1 MERTSRFSIA
11 DFRFSI
17 FGGLGQRGRS
27 GELPLADRETV
38 KRLQN
43 PKSKIQNLKWAALLA
58 FGCLAAEAGAQTSL
72 TLNFPDRSTKYVW
85 VQDGYPTSLPANP
98 QAVESMQ
105 TQVSVP
111 ANTPGAR
118 VFVWDKLNG
127 IVAQHQV
134 STLKQ
139 EAWGVQSSDYKDIA
153 EVKVAVQYGGN
164 PVASASVAL
173 TDGDRTQTQVLDSS
187 AAGVLTFDLVKM
199 GKVGAAVQYRSNGAM
214 ATPVNQTFDLTA
226 PKVAVPNLTIAVP
239 GPVETVQA
247 QNAAPGTP
255 AGGATPPPLN
265 GTTAVPVEPGRD
277 QVNSSP
283 IGSLVVVVIVLV
295 CVGAAGYAFLM
306 WVKKNP
312 DKAKATF
319 EQVGIQ
325 IPKPPDADAN
335 AGVPNVPI
343 QAPAPPQPV
352 QKIMLGDPGPD
363 PIAASPAISTT
374 PYGGGYGGSAV
385 AASPQ
390 LRSSS
395 GDTIPVSDAP
405 LVVGRDAGLGLSLVG
420 ESTVSRRHAEVV
432 HRGGAAYVK
441 DLGSTNGTFV
451 NGAKVQGE
459 VALRPGDEV
468 QFGAIRFRY
477 EG

>member
-1 MERTSRFSIA
+1 MES
-11 DFRFSI
+11 
-17 FGGLGQRGRS
+17 LGHFA
-27 GELPLADRETV
+27 PPF
-38 KRLQN
+38 QN
-43 PKSKIQNLKWAALLA
+43 PKSKVQNPKLAAAL
-58 FGCLAAEAGAQTSL
+58 AAVLCMAASAAAQTSL

-111 ANTPGAR
+111 ASTPGAR

-127 IVAQHQV
+127 IVAQRQV
-134 STLKQ
+134 STLK
-139 EAWGVQSSDYKDIA
+139 ADTWDVQSSDFKDIA
-153 EVKVAVQYGGN
+153 EVKVGVQYGGN

-187 AAGVLTFDLVKM
+187 AAGVLTFDIVKM
-199 GKVGAAVQYRSNGAM
+199 GKVGAAVQYRSNGTM
-214 ATPVNQTFDLTA
+214 ATPVNQSFDLSA
-226 PKVAVPNLTIAVP
+226 PKVAVPNLTVAVP
-239 GPVETVQA
+239 GPVETVRA
-247 QNAAPGTP
+247 QTPGADGGP
-255 AGGATPPPLN
+255 AGAAVPPPLN
-265 GTTAVPVEPGRD
+265 GTSAVPVQPGKD
-277 QVNSSP
+277 TVSSSP

-295 CVGAAGYAFLM
+295 CIAAGGYTFLM

-319 EQVGIQ
+319 EQMGIQ
-325 IPKPPDADAN
+325 VPKPQDADAN
-335 AGVPNVPI
+335 AGVPNVPL

-352 QKIMLGDPGPD
+352 QKIMLGDAGPD
-363 PIAASPAISTT
+363 PLAGSPTPFVAPAGAISTT
-374 PYGGGYGGSAV
+374 PYGGGPAV
-385 AASPQ
+385 AAFPQ
-390 LRSSS
+390 LRSAS
-395 GDTIPVSDAP
+395 GDVIPISDAP

-432 HRGGAAYVK
+432 QRGGAAYVK

-451 NGAKVQGE
+451 NGSKVQGE